1 MQSTTLLVHLVF
13 ESIMEKVGNKLTPV
27 HVLHIF
33 QIRLHHTKFQGKKFA
48 ASEIKRKITM
58 KTLAVISL
66 TRDIE
71 AIRLKENKV
80 ERMDHSPGWGN
91 ICCLREGKWSA
102 RKQLR

>member
-48 ASEIKRKITM
+48 ASEIKRKKTS
-58 KTLAVISL
+58 KTLAVISF
-66 TRDIE
+66 THDIG
-71 AIRLKENKV
+71 AKKI
-80 ERMDHSPGWGN
+80 
-91 ICCLREGKWSA
+91 EGK
-102 RKQLR
+102 